1 MAPLNLPNHFGA
13 IPKSTVFLST
23 CSMTSYVSISD
34 VKPQMQWWMVRGL
47 AKSSI
52 DEAEKAKVAGTKENI
67 V

>member
-1 MAPLNLPNHFGA
+1 
-13 IPKSTVFLST
+13 
-23 CSMTSYVSISD
+23 MTSYVSISD